1 MLSDIDRE
9 TYSWQ
14 INIPGFSEAV
24 QETLKNT
31 TALVSRV
38 GGMGGSVALSLA
50 AAGIGKI
57 VLAHKGKLRQ
67 NDLNRQILMSSER
80 LDKPRVLCA
89 KDTLRRF
96 NSNIEIIT
104 YDENVSYDNAHKLL
118 NGVDIAF
125 GCAPIFK
132 ERYSLNDYCINQK
145 IPLIDCSMYSME
157 GRVISIKSGNTPCL
171 RCIYPEEPLHW
182 KRKFPVLGAVSSLVA
197 QIGVLEGIKILT
209 NFRKP
214 SYGQMVCIDAD
225 NYKIEKIS
233 LNSAKQNCST
243 CSY

>member
-1 MLSDIDRE
+1 
-9 TYSWQ
+9 
-14 INIPGFSEAV
+14 
-24 QETLKNT
+24 
-31 TALVSRV
+31 
-38 GGMGGSVALSLA
+38 
-50 AAGIGKI
+50 
-57 VLAHKGKLRQ
+57 
-67 NDLNRQILMSSER
+67 
-80 LDKPRVLCA
+80 
-89 KDTLRRF
+89 
-96 NSNIEIIT
+96 
-104 YDENVSYDNAHKLL
+104 
-118 NGVDIAF
+118 
-125 GCAPIFK
+125 
-132 ERYSLNDYCINQK
+132 
-145 IPLIDCSMYSME
+145 MYAME
-157 GRVISIKSGNTPCL
+157 GRVISIKSGITPCL